1 MFKPKILI
9 VDDEETLRS
18 LFEEMM
24 QEEGLDV
31 ETAVSGEDALRKF
44 ERRRHNV
51 VFTDV
56 KMPGISGIEV
66 LKAVKAVDPDTEV
79 IIITSH
85 ASLATAVEAVR
96 LGAYE
101 YLIKP
106 FEDINASVGLAHR
119 AFEKYRLIKEKKQ
132 LLEDLQR
139 KNQELEDVNTMIKEM
154 ASKDGLTNLYNHRHF
169 QEVLSSELQ
178 RAKRH
183 NHKFSLIFLDVD
195 YFKHYNDTNG
205 HPMGDEVLKTVAR
218 LITTRIRNTDKPARY
233 GGEEFTI
240 LLPETSLDASLKFA
254 EDIRKIIETH
264 PFPNGSSQ
272 PNGKLTVSL
281 GVAEYPRDGQDVAT
295 LLQHVDEAMYRAKE
309 TGKNKVCGW
318 VPNAESVSQSTVHR
332 YLN

>member
-9 VDDEETLRS
+9 VDDEETLRN
-18 LFEEMM
+18 LFEEVM

-31 ETAVSGEDALRKF
+31 ETAVSGEDALKKF
-44 ERRRHNV
+44 KRRRHNV

-66 LKAVKAVDPDTEV
+66 LKVVKAIDPDTEV

-85 ASLATAVEAVR
+85 ASLATAVDAVR

-106 FEDINASVGLAHR
+106 FEDINTSISLAHR
-119 AFEKYRLIKEKKQ
+119 AFEKYKLTKEKKQ

-139 KNQELEDVNTMIKEM
+139 KNQELENVNTMIKEM
-154 ASKDGLTNLYNHRHF
+154 ASKDGLTGLYNHRHF
-169 QEVLSSELQ
+169 QEVLSNELQ

-183 NHKFSLIFLDVD
+183 NNGFSLIFLDVD

-205 HPMGDEVLKTVAR
+205 HPMGDEVLKTVAY
-218 LITTRIRNTDKPARY
+218 LITTRIRNSDKPARY
-233 GGEEFTI
+233 GGEEFII
-240 LLPETSLDASLKFA
+240 LLPETSLDAALKLA
-254 EDIRKIIETH
+254 EDIRMIVEKR
-264 PFPNGSSQ
+264 PFQNGASQ

-318 VPNAESVSQSTVHR
+318 VPSAESGSQTTVHR